1 MRSHIFLIL
10 LTTITI
16 TITTSKRPIIGI
28 YGVVWPNDDY
38 TSFSEELVDGAMVR
52 WLEDEGAHMVMI
64 HHWYTHSEIDTL
76 LSKINGVVFPGVRR
90 KSKWDSLWEQNA
102 KYIVK
107 KATEVSL
114 PIYGVC
120 RGFQLVNVFTA
131 DDTSILDDCKNTGA
145 HKMTLTPFAYE
156 SKLYNLFEKKDFYYY
171 ENTDTS
177 ALINSHG
184 INEQSFRNN
193 KNLNG
198 LCDIT
203 SFSTDTTGKMF
214 VNSIES
220 RKNSGK
226 VIFGTQFHPEMA
238 IYTRHDELKFKP
250 CANSVKRSQMMALSF
265 VEKKKKNKNNMNKED
280 YDKYQFVNTF
290 KIEEGVRYN
299 YTENKFYFKKGG
311 LK

>member
-1 MRSHIFLIL
+1 MKKIYLIIL
-10 LTTITI
+10 LNILKI
-16 TITTSKRPIIGI
+16 SLEYKPVIGI
-28 YGVVWPNDDY
+28 YGVVSPSDDY
-38 TSFSEELVDGAMVR
+38 SKYNKETLDEALVR
-52 WLEDEGAHMVMI
+52 WLEDEGAKMLLI
-64 HHWYTHSEIDTL
+64 HHWYSHSQIDTL

-90 KSKWDSLWEQNA
+90 KSNWKSLWEQNA
-102 KYIVK
+102 RYIVR
-107 KATEVSL
+107 KATEISL
-114 PIYGVC
+114 PIFGVC

-131 DDTSILDDCKNTGA
+131 DDTSILGDCKNTGA
-145 HKMTLTPFAYE
+145 HKMTVTPFAYE
-156 SKLYNLFEKKDFYYY
+156 SKLYSLFEKKDFYYY

-184 INEQSFRNN
+184 IDEETFRKN

-238 IYTRHDELKFKP
+238 IYTRHDELKFF
-250 CANSVKRSQMMALSF
+250 SL
-265 VEKKKKNKNNMNKED
+265 
-280 YDKYQFVNTF
+280 
-290 KIEEGVRYN
+290 N
-299 YTENKFYFKKGG
+299 YLF
-311 LK
+311 